1 MNAEGSLTIMSSSQ
15 VIAVAAVHRNMEV
28 SEYPSARDISLMEM
42 PEMLWK
48 GCRASKRLKSHHF
61 MSSLIN

>member
-1 MNAEGSLTIMSSSQ
+1 MNAERSVTIMSSRQ
-15 VIAVAAVHRNMEV
+15 VIAVAAVHANLKV
-28 SEYPSARDISLMEM
+28 SEYPRVRGISLMEM

-48 GCRASKRLKSHHF
+48 ECRASKLLKSPHF